1 MGQFDDLVPAGA
13 GTESS
18 EAPNQFDD
26 LVPKRDRSFLGASLK
41 SGLQSVPAAIG
52 RIAEAVNPFTTSPEE
67 LAILEKDP
75 EKRKILEANTQAAT
89 ALGRGRA
96 SMEAAASQT
105 MREVRPEDQAIQE
118 KEYATLDPEKAA
130 YLSPTRVAGDVLRN
144 LPNVAVMAAGGVA
157 ARGAFAEAEAA
168 ALSAGATAAGA
179 RAAGAAAAARTMGN
193 ISAVGEGSLGYAQ
206 QAAQVQEEIL
216 SKPDSEFLKNPE
228 YLQLLEKGY
237 QPDAA
242 KQIIAAR
249 SAQAAGL
256 AGGIADMALGKAG
269 GDLLGGLV
277 GSGGRVLARTGKAAA
292 IEAGQEGLQSAGEQV
307 GANIAKQQ
315 GGFGGTGL
323 FDDLA
328 ESVVSGAV
336 VGGITGGGFGAVAGK
351 PVDTARALQE
361 RQKVLDDTAFTKN
374 VEAATGLTP
383 SQNGALAANQ
393 RALAPKLNET
403 QQNIQAQATSKGF
416 DPDTALI
423 IASIETG
430 GTFNSTLKNKNSTAH
445 GLFQMLDGTWAQSGG
460 GDRNDVNQQ
469 VANGLNNLITT
480 GSLMEADL
488 HRIPSAVEMYM
499 GQLFGARGAVS
510 ILNSADDMSI
520 LDAVKK
526 YDAAN
531 AEAIVNNNGMKG
543 MTVAQAKTK
552 WAEIVERHRA
562 RLGLNPEAN
571 GVTQAGSDIDGVLGE
586 IDALLSEGDAA
597 PLSIQEEGAREQ
609 ERALRETQE
618 GSDDI
623 NEGVINAALEAQDA
637 GIAGTTRIAEVQ
649 PTLPQDLRGAS
660 PTYYVGKTG
669 YNVQFDSDLDRA
681 GYIIANAEKRSA
693 RDAEYLKFVMD
704 NTGMT
709 EEEARAFG
717 REVRKSI
724 RAAAKQTPGQAGT
737 LSALRLAP
745 TDGGKFNEGFV
756 SNDEFA
762 TRQKYP
768 NPNDG
773 TPFTQTPILAANDEG
788 AVGKTLKDV
797 KPGPGQVFAVSH
809 ESNVAPPDYVR
820 AVQQTLQTWV
830 NRFSPTMRLIASF
843 RTDRQPGQ
851 KGAQVET
858 AWFRPLPKSLG
869 RGLYQINARPLY
881 NFGLTEDGSRNSTT
895 QAKAAYSLAHE
906 FGHALVEHEFLAGL
920 DSDQQ
925 NIINSIGTWEYFG
938 EDFLSTLPP
947 EKAAVLREYND
958 LKRAADTDSM
968 TGVQWATRWLSP
980 WKLSHGVGSK
990 KGVESFLNKFAGEG
1004 TAKLPARQL
1013 AEIFQARGEM
1023 LSVHEYL
1030 AEQMSRYAQ
1039 STNAFKGTPLDGN
1052 KFFARTFELLRDFF
1066 KSLKATKA
1074 VAPGTAFKDW
1084 VDSLTRMNQ
1093 ETVGEASQ
1101 PQPTVR
1107 QTAGKPRIR
1116 RRAVAVLPPSILPP
1130 PSESQATVEAL
1141 GPSEGQRLARQM
1153 LHGELGY
1160 LKVEDPSLWAEMAEL
1175 VRTGQLEAFKSEV
1188 GLQVDPEMLDRMR
1201 WDTSEPADIPW
1212 KQTLDEVA
1220 KVLPKRSAYSW
1231 VSEGFRKMADM
1242 KYYAMTMRQA
1252 AYANPENA
1260 GLQLINNTLTAYKS
1274 LKAWLEV
1281 DSTKVAQAWAKLGK
1295 EQRGLMEAGMRAEFN
1310 SGENWFSLQN
1320 VNGKVRFVPSEKVR
1334 EYATQHKI
1342 DEATMGVWMN
1352 SKNTYL
1358 QHMNTLHNVLRR
1370 RLQKRLSE
1378 SPATLRARLKEL
1390 ADTFTDIRNR
1400 PFIPQTRFGQYAI
1413 RVEDSNNQVLHL
1425 EYFESPQQRDAAV
1438 TALKGKVGEGRKVIA
1453 HNYTISSSIL
1463 RTIPPQLL
1471 STYASEMELTRE
1483 QKKELREMLDLQ
1495 TSNPQVR
1502 RYSSQL
1508 AQITGAGK
1516 DLLRSYADFM
1526 WHDSTNVAK
1535 MHAREEFNRGL
1546 RLINE
1551 DRTLYEDDFAK
1562 HDELSKIYNFADG
1575 YVKHILNPADEYS
1588 MVRSFVVV
1596 KQLWGNIKTAVAN
1609 VNSLAQLWAVA
1620 TTRQGLVQGTK
1631 TVGKTAGGQVVELL
1645 DRLSN
1650 LVTKGPQEGY
1660 KRLPPEERKA
1670 MAQAQERG
1678 ILDETFAAQLASFAN
1693 VGTLERLNAQG
1704 NKWTKRV
1711 LWAGMQ
1717 PQHLVENYTRR
1728 VTFLAS
1734 FRGYR
1739 NEGQGFDQAFE
1750 AAQRDTLLLQGDNSL
1765 QNRPPFMRGK
1775 AALFTIY
1782 YGYMQNMLYLMSG
1795 GYERARRRRAD
1806 IGIEKAS
1813 GKFNS
1818 ETAKMWMA
1826 YAFMGGLMGLPGA
1839 EDLDNILSLVA
1850 DKLFGKRFNLK
1861 EYAYELA
1868 NSISESASE
1877 FGLDI
1882 SPRSIVHG
1890 NLADA
1895 TAFGLLPGVDL
1906 SASMSLGNAIPG
1918 ASGLGELGQK
1928 GGGYKFLIAAMGPMG
1943 REVDSMIRLFD
1954 DDPSLLKKFNLIAP
1968 AGVKNFATA
1977 WNESEAGAL
1986 YPSGGKVTRDL
1997 QTGEIRDM
2005 TTGEVLARSMGF
2017 SPSVQTANRE
2027 LHYMQKDAEMYW
2039 VNKRNTVLTQYWEAT
2054 RQGDREAIAD
2064 VREKIQEFNED
2075 APPPMR
2081 LDGGDLSRSVKARQ
2095 KRARADE
2102 LGIPVQKQSRAQYQ
2116 EMADTFRGTS
2126 SKE

>member
-1 MGQFDDLVPAGA
+1 MGQFDDLVPEGS

-18 EAPNQFDD
+18 GTPNQFDD

-52 RIAEAVNPFTTSPEE
+52 RVVEAVNPFTTSPEE
-67 LAILEKDP
+67 IAILEKDP
-75 EKRKILEANTQAAT
+75 KKREELMAKTQAAT
-89 ALGRGRA
+89 ALGRGRQAMEEA
-96 SMEAAASQT
+96 SAQT

-157 ARGAFAEAEAA
+157 ARGAAASASAEALA
-168 ALSAGATAAGA
+168 AGATAEAA
-179 RAAGAAAAARTMGN
+179 RAAGAAAAARTMGS

-206 QAAQVQEEIL
+206 QAAQVQAEVL
-216 SKPDSEFLKNPE
+216 QKPTEEFLRDPE
-228 YLQLLEKGY
+228 YLALLEKGY

-249 SAQAAGL
+249 TAQAAGL
-256 AGGIADMALGKAG
+256 AGGLADLALGKAG
-269 GDLLGGLV
+269 GEILGGIV

-292 IEAGQEGLQSAGEQV
+292 AEAGQEALQSAGEQV
-307 GANIAKQQ
+307 GANIATA
-315 GGFGGTGL
+315 GLGTGL

-336 VGGITGGGFGAVAGK
+336 VGGVTGGGFGAVAGK
-351 PVDTARALQE
+351 PIDTAKALKE
-361 RQKVLDDTAFTKN
+361 RQDVLQATAISEDVKAN
-374 VEAATGLTP
+374 TGLTP
-383 SQNGALAANQ
+383 SQNAALNANKRQ
-393 RALAPKLNET
+393 LAPTLT
-403 QQNIQAQATSKGF
+403 PIQQNIQAQAVSKGF

-423 IASIETG
+423 ISSIETG
-430 GTFNSTLKNKNSTAH
+430 GTFNPTLKNKSSTAH
-445 GLFQMLDGTWAQSGG
+445 GLFQMLDGTWTQFGG
-460 GDRNDVNQQ
+460 GDRNNVDLQI
-469 VANGLNNLITT
+469 ANGINNLVAT
-480 GSLMEADL
+480 GSLLEADL
-488 HRIPSAVEMYM
+488 NRVPTATEMYM
-499 GQLFGARGAVS
+499 GQLFGARGAS
-510 ILNSADDMSI
+510 TILQSPDSMSI
-520 LDAVKK
+520 LEAVKK
-526 YDAAN
+526 YDPTN
-531 AEAIVNNNGMKG
+531 AEAIVKNNGMAG
-543 MTVAQAKTK
+543 LTVAEVKAKWQEK
-552 WAEIVERHRA
+552 VEQHRLK
-562 RLGLNPEAN
+562 LGLNPEAT
-571 GVTQAGSDIDGVLGE
+571 GISQAGTDLDGVLGE
-586 IDALLSEGDAA
+586 IDALLAESDSQN
-597 PLSIQEEGAREQ
+597 LTTQEEADIQRE
-609 ERALRETQE
+609 RSLLETQE
-618 GSDDI
+618 GSDNL
-623 NEGVINAALEAQDA
+623 NEGTINAALEAQDA
-637 GIAGTTRIAEVQ
+637 GIAGATRVTQ
-649 PTLPQDLRGAS
+649 VTPTLPQDLRGAS
-660 PTYYVGKTG
+660 PTYYSGAQG
-669 YNVQFDSDLDRA
+669 YNIQFDSDLDKA
-681 GYIIANAEKRSA
+681 AYIIANNQARSKRDS
-693 RDAEYLKFVMD
+693 DYVKFVMD
-704 NTGMT
+704 ATGMT
-709 EEEARAFG
+709 EEEARAYG
-717 REVRKSI
+717 KEVRVNI
-724 RAAAKQTPGQAGT
+724 RNQLKAAGRTADGSMLTVRI
-737 LSALRLAP
+737 SP

-756 SNDEFA
+756 SNDEFGS
-762 TRQKYP
+762 RQKYP

-773 TPFTQTPILAANDEG
+773 TPFTQTPILAATDEA
-788 AVGKTLKDV
+788 AVGQTLKV
-797 KPGPGQVFAVSH
+797 AKPGPGQVFAISH

-851 KGAQVET
+851 TGSQVET
-858 AWFRPLPKSLG
+858 AWFVPRKSLG

-906 FGHALVEHEFLAGL
+906 FGHALVEHEFLRDL
-920 DSDQQ
+920 SPDQQ
-925 NIINSIGTWEYFG
+925 NIINTIGTWEYFG
-938 EDFLSTLPP
+938 DDFLAQLPP
-947 EKAAVLREYND
+947 EKAAVLREYNE
-958 LKRAADTDSM
+958 LKRAAETDSL
-968 TGVQWATRWLSP
+968 TGVEWASRWLSP
-980 WKLSHGVGSK
+980 WKLAHGTGTK
-990 KGVESFLNKFAGEG
+990 KGIESFLNKFLGEG
-1004 TAKLPARQL
+1004 SSKMSARQL
-1013 AEIFQARGEM
+1013 AETMQARGDM
-1023 LSVHEYL
+1023 LSVHEYM

-1039 STNAFKGTPLDGN
+1039 STNAFKGTPLEGN
-1052 KFFARTFELLRDFF
+1052 QFFARTFDILKEFF
-1066 KSLKATKA
+1066 RSLKATKV

-1101 PQPTVR
+1101 PTPVR
-1107 QTAGKPRIR
+1107 KAAGKPRIR
-1116 RRAVAVLPPSILPP
+1116 RPAVAVLPPSILPP
-1130 PSESQATVEAL
+1130 PTETQASVEAL
-1141 GPSEGQRLARQM
+1141 GPSEGQKLARQM
-1153 LHGELGY
+1153 LHGELKY
-1160 LKVEDPSLWAEMAEL
+1160 LKEEDPHLWADMAEL

-1188 GLQVDPEMLDRMR
+1188 AFQVDPEMLDRMR
-1201 WDTSEPADIPW
+1201 WDTSEPADVPW
-1212 KQTLDEVA
+1212 KTTLDEVA
-1220 KVLPKRSAYSW
+1220 KVLPKRTAYSW

-1281 DSTKVAQAWAKLGK
+1281 DATKVSQAWAKLGK
-1295 EQRGLMEAGMRAEFN
+1295 EQRGLMERAMRAEYE

-1320 VNGKVRFVPSEKVR
+1320 VNGKIRFVPSDRVR
-1334 EYATQHKI
+1334 EYASKNKL
-1342 DEATMGVWMN
+1342 DEATVGVWMN

-1370 RLQKRLSE
+1370 RLEKRLAE
-1378 SPATLRARLKEL
+1378 SPATLRARMKEL
-1390 ADTFTDIRNR
+1390 AEAFSEIRNR

-1413 RVEDSNNQVLHL
+1413 RVEEEGGQVLHL
-1425 EYFESPQQRDAAV
+1425 EYFESPEQRDAAV
-1438 TALKGKVGEGRKVIA
+1438 TALKGKVGTGRKVVA
-1453 HNYTISSSIL
+1453 HNYSMSSSIL

-1471 STYASEMELTRE
+1471 STYATEMELTRE
-1483 QKKELREMLDLQ
+1483 QKRELREMLDLQ
-1495 TSNPQVR
+1495 TSNPQIR

-1546 RLINE
+1546 RMINE

-1596 KQLWGNIKTAVAN
+1596 KQLWGNIKTAIAN

-1631 TVGKTAGGQVVELL
+1631 TVGKTAGGQALELV

-1650 LVTKGPQEGY
+1650 LVTRGPSEGY
-1660 KRLPPEERKA
+1660 RRLPPEERRA

-1693 VGTLERLNAQG
+1693 VGTLERLNATG

-1739 NEGQGFDQAFE
+1739 NEGLDFDRAFE

-1806 IGIEKAS
+1806 IGVEKAS

-1868 NSISESASE
+1868 DSISQGASE

-1968 AGVKNFATA
+1968 AGIKNLATA

-1997 QTGEIRDM
+1997 VTGEIRDM

-2039 VNKRNTVLTQYWEAT
+2039 VNKRNTVLTQYWEAV

-2064 VREKIQEFNED
+2064 VREKVAEFNED

-2081 LDGGDLSRSVKARQ
+2081 LDAGDLSRSVKARA

-2102 LGIPVQKQSRAQYQ
+2102 LGVPIQKQSRQTYS
-2116 EMADTFRGTS
+2116 EMADTFRGRAPTQD
-2126 SKE
+2126 

>member
-1 MGQFDDLVPAGA
+1 MGQFDDLVPEGT

-18 EAPNQFDD
+18 GSPNQFDD

-41 SGLQSVPAAIG
+41 SGLQSVPAAVG
-52 RIAEAVNPFTTSPEE
+52 RVVEAVNPFTTSPEE
-67 LAILEKDP
+67 IAILEKDP
-75 EKRKILEANTQAAT
+75 KKREELMAKTQAAT
-89 ALGRGRA
+89 ALGRGRQA
-96 SMEAAASQT
+96 MEAAASQT

-144 LPNVAVMAAGGVA
+144 LPNIAVMAAGGVA
-157 ARGAFAEAEAA
+157 ARGAAASASAEALA
-168 ALSAGATAAGA
+168 AGATAEAA
-179 RAAGAAAAARTMGN
+179 RAAGAAAAARTMGG

-206 QAAQVQEEIL
+206 QAAQVQEEVL
-216 SKPDSEFLKNPE
+216 QKSDAEFLKDPN
-228 YLQLLEKGY
+228 YLALLEKGY

-249 SAQAAGL
+249 AAQAAGL
-256 AGGIADMALGKAG
+256 AGGLADMALGKAG
-269 GDLLGGLV
+269 GEILGRVV
-277 GSGGRVLARTGKAAA
+277 GEGGRLFARTGKAAA
-292 IEAGQEGLQSAGEQV
+292 AEAGQEALQSAGEQV
-307 GANIAKQQ
+307 GANIATQNL
-315 GGFGGTGL
+315 GTGL

-336 VGGITGGGFGAVAGK
+336 VGGVTGGGFGAIAAK
-351 PVDTARALQE
+351 PLDTAKALKE
-361 RQKVLDDTAFTKN
+361 RQDVLNATALTEEVKA
-374 VEAATGLTP
+374 ETGLTP
-383 SQNGALAANQ
+383 SQNAALNANQ
-393 RALAPKLNET
+393 RQLAPKLSPV
-403 QQNIQAQATSKGF
+403 QDAIRAQAISKGF

-423 IASIETG
+423 ISSIETG
-430 GTFNSTLKNKNSTAH
+430 GTFNPTLKNKNSTAH
-445 GLFQMLDGTWAQSGG
+445 GLFQMLDGTWAQYGG
-460 GDRNDVNQQ
+460 GDRNNVDLQI
-469 VANGLNNLITT
+469 ANGLNNLVAT
-480 GSLMEADL
+480 GSLLEADL
-488 HRIPSAVEMYM
+488 NRAPTAVEMYL
-499 GQLFGARGAVS
+499 GQLLGARGASTV
-510 ILNSADDMSI
+510 LQSADSMSI

-526 YDAAN
+526 YDPTN
-531 AEAIVNNNGMKG
+531 AEAIVNNNGMAG
-543 MTVAQAKTK
+543 MTVAQAKAK
-552 WAEIVERHRA
+552 WEELIEKHRLK
-562 RLGLNPEAN
+562 LGLNGAAT
-571 GVTQAGSDIDGVLGE
+571 GITQAGTDIDGVLGE
-586 IDALLSEGDAA
+586 IDALLAETDSQA
-597 PLSIQEEGAREQ
+597 LSKQEEADQARE
-609 ERALRETQE
+609 RSLLETKE
-618 GSDDI
+618 GMDDL

-637 GIAGTTRIAEVQ
+637 GLVGVVRPAEVQ
-649 PTLPQDLRGAS
+649 PTLPQDLRGAA
-660 PTYYVGKTG
+660 PTYYSGVQG
-669 YNVQFDSDLDRA
+669 YNIQFDSDLDKA
-681 GYIIANAEKRSA
+681 AYIVANNQARSK
-693 RDAEYLKFVMD
+693 RDADYIKFLT
-704 NTGMT
+704 NATGMT
-709 EEEARAFG
+709 EEEARAYG
-717 REVRKSI
+717 KEVRVNI
-724 RAAAKQTPGQAGT
+724 RNQLRAAGRTQDGSMLTV
-737 LSALRLAP
+737 RIAP

-756 SNDEFA
+756 SNDEFGS
-762 TRQKYP
+762 RQKYP

-773 TPFTQTPILAANDEG
+773 TPFTQTPILAAPDEA
-788 AVGKTLKDV
+788 AVGQTLKEV
-797 KPGPGQVFAVSH
+797 KPAPGQVFAISH
-809 ESNVAPPDYVR
+809 ESNVAPPEYVR

-851 KGAQVET
+851 TGAQVET
-858 AWFRPLPKSLG
+858 AWFIPRKSLG

-881 NFGLTEDGSRNSTT
+881 NHGLTEDGSRNSTT

-906 FGHALVEHEFLAGL
+906 FGHALVEHEFLKDL
-920 DSDQQ
+920 SPDQQ
-925 NIINSIGTWEYFG
+925 NIINTLGTWEYFG

-947 EKAAVLREYND
+947 EKAAVLREYNT
-958 LKRAADTDSM
+958 LKQAAETDSM
-968 TGVQWATRWLSP
+968 TGVEWATRWLSP
-980 WKLSHGVGSK
+980 WKLSHGTGSK
-990 KGVESFLNKFAGEG
+990 KGVESFLNKFLGEG
-1004 TAKLPARQL
+1004 SSKMSARQL
-1013 AEIFQARGEM
+1013 AETMQARGDM
-1023 LSVHEYL
+1023 LSVHEYM

-1039 STNAFKGTPLDGN
+1039 SSNAFKGTPLEGN
-1052 KFFARTFELLRDFF
+1052 QFFARTFELLKEFF
-1066 KSLKATKA
+1066 RALKATKA

-1084 VDSLTRMNQ
+1084 VDSLTRAHQ
-1093 ETVGEASQ
+1093 ETQGEASQ
-1101 PQPTVR
+1101 PAPEAAVR
-1107 QTAGKPRIR
+1107 KSAGKPRIR

-1130 PSESQATVEAL
+1130 PTETQATVEAL
-1141 GPSEGQRLARQM
+1141 EPSEGQKLARQM
-1153 LHGELGY
+1153 LHGQLRY
-1160 LKVEDPSLWAEMAEL
+1160 LKEEDPHLWTDMAEL

-1188 GLQVDPEMLDRMR
+1188 ALQVNPELLDQMR
-1201 WDTSEPADIPW
+1201 WDTGEPADVPW
-1212 KQTLDEVA
+1212 KNTLDEVA
-1220 KVLPKRSAYSW
+1220 KVLPKKAAYSW
-1231 VSEGFRKMADM
+1231 VSDGFRKMADM

-1252 AYANPENA
+1252 AYANPEVA

-1281 DSTKVAQAWAKLGK
+1281 DATKVSQAWAKLGK
-1295 EQRGLMEAGMRAEFN
+1295 EQRGLMERAMRAEFE

-1320 VNGKVRFVPSEKVR
+1320 VNGKIRFVPTDKVR
-1334 EYATQHKI
+1334 EYASKNKL
-1342 DEATMGVWMN
+1342 DEATVGVWMN

-1370 RLQKRLSE
+1370 RLEKRLAE
-1378 SPATLRARLKEL
+1378 SPATLRARMKEL
-1390 ADTFTDIRNR
+1390 AEAFAEIRNR

-1413 RVEDSNNQVLHL
+1413 RVEEESGQVLHL

-1438 TALKGKVGEGRKVIA
+1438 TALKGKVGPGRKVVA
-1453 HNYTISSSIL
+1453 HNYSMSSSIL

-1495 TSNPQVR
+1495 TSNPQIR

-1546 RLINE
+1546 RMINE
-1551 DRTLYEDDFAK
+1551 DRMLYEDDFVK
-1562 HDELSKIYNFADG
+1562 HDELSKLYNFADS

-1596 KQLWGNIKTAVAN
+1596 KQLWGNIKTAIAN

-1620 TTRQGLVQGTK
+1620 STRQGLVQGTK
-1631 TVGKTAGGQVVELL
+1631 TVGKTAGGQVMELV

-1650 LVTKGPQEGY
+1650 LVTRGPAEAY
-1660 KRLPPEERKA
+1660 RRLPPEERKA

-1693 VGTLERLNAQG
+1693 VGTLERLNSTG

-1739 NEGQGFDQAFE
+1739 AEGQSFEQAFE

-1813 GKFNS
+1813 GRFNS

-1850 DKLFGKRFNLK
+1850 DKMFGKRFNLK
-1861 EYAYELA
+1861 EYAFELA
-1868 NSISESASE
+1868 NAVSEGASE

-1882 SPRSIVHG
+1882 NPRSIVHG

-1968 AGVKNFATA
+1968 AGVKNLATA

-1997 QTGEIRDM
+1997 ATGEIRDM
-2005 TTGEVLARSMGF
+2005 TTGEVLARAMGF
-2017 SPSVQTANRE
+2017 SPSIQTANRE

-2039 VNKRNTVLTQYWEAT
+2039 VNKRNTVLTQYWEAV
-2054 RQGDREAIAD
+2054 RQGDREAVAD
-2064 VREKIQEFNED
+2064 VREKIAEFNED

-2102 LGIPVQKQSRAQYQ
+2102 LGIPVQKQSRAAYA
-2116 EMADTFRGTS
+2116 EMADTFRG
-2126 SKE
+2126 SKD